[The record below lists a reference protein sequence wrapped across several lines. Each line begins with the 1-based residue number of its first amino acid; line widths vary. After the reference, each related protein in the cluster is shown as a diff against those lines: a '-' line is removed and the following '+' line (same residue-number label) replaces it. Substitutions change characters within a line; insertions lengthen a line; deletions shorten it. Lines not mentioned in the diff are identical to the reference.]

1 MKNKLQSNM
10 YKVGL
15 TGGIGSGKS
24 KVAELLHDRGI
35 AVYDSDSRAK
45 ALMNGDDALREA
57 LIAEFGAE
65 CYTDAGLN
73 RAWLAERVFNNE
85 AELARLNAIVHP
97 AVMRDFAEWAT
108 AQEGEY
114 VVMESAILLEAGLE
128 SHVDVVVAVMAPK
141 ELRLER
147 AMKRDG
153 ATQEQIEERMLNQMS
168 DDERT
173 ERAKYAVV
181 NIDFE
186 ELEEDVEQLHRR
198 LCYDSKSHDNR
209 YME

>member
-1 MKNKLQSNM
+1 M

-24 KVAELLHDRGI
+24 TVAELLRDRGI

-45 ALMNGDDALREA
+45 MLMVNDESLRAALANA
-57 LIAEFGAE
+57 FGAE
-65 CYTDAGLN
+65 CYTEEGLN
-73 RAWLAERVFNNE
+73 RAWLAERVFTSVE
-85 AELARLNAIVHP
+85 ELGRLNAIVHP
-97 AVMRDFAEWAT
+97 AVMRDFAAWAE

-114 VVMESAILLEAGLE
+114 VVLESAILLEAGLE

-141 ELRLER
+141 GVRIER

-153 ATQEQIEERMLNQMS
+153 ATAEQIEERMRNQMS

-173 ERAKYAVV
+173 ERAKYAIV
-181 NIDFE
+181 NIDLE

-198 LCYDSKSHDNR
+198 LCYDSKPHNN
-209 YME
+209 

>member
-1 MKNKLQSNM
+1 MF
-10 YKVGL
+10 KVGL

-24 KVAELLHDRGI
+24 KVAELLSNRGV

-45 ALMNGDDALREA
+45 VLMISDEVLRAA
-57 LIAEFGAE
+57 LIKAFGAE
-65 CYTDAGLN
+65 CYTAEGLN

-85 AELARLNAIVHP
+85 EELCKLNAIVHP
-97 AVMRDFAEWAT
+97 AVMSDFAEWAEN
-108 AQEGEY
+108 QECDY

-141 ELRLER
+141 ELRLQR
-147 AMKRDG
+147 AMQRDG
-153 ATQEQIEERMLNQMS
+153 ATEEQIEERMRNQMS

-173 ERAKYAVV
+173 ERAKYAIV
-181 NIDFE
+181 NIDLE

-198 LCYDSKSHDNR
+198 LCYDSKPRENR
-209 YME
+209 YQE